1 MNSTEHYRKTVVI
14 GAAAATVLLFASL
27 PGTLA
32 SDGRYRVAV
41 VHLKQI
47 KPYHDLSDAIVHK
60 LERKLETKV
69 FGLNGD
75 IEQQVVEQQLN
86 KFGPDVTVAIGR
98 KAHQFCQ
105 QREIEPLVLAYNTG
119 LLTEPNPFCMLQY
132 LQPKTKKVVAIL
144 DQGLI
149 GSDADPLPAVA
160 KRWGLELV
168 IEEPKAVSW
177 ENLLSGNDAIIL
189 GGGVLMIKVGPAKTT
204 SAYGPAVAVVDRS
217 VDTYRRLEQHC
228 VRQLPQIDEIIDIA
242 DIGKDDHLKEKLTNA
257 EPAII
262 LCLGTNS
269 YQHCKFLQDRCQVLI
284 AFEAEPVN
292 KNISHWGTLSGVCMF
307 VEPRDQFAPLSL
319 LVTELVTMAVPY
331 DPENTELLV
340 AKALL
345 EDQGNITLI
354 PLPASDSS
362 HASKQINR
370 ALDTCD
376 GIWAIPDQT
385 ISVAPIQKFL
395 LEESLRR
402 KKILVAMMH
411 PYTKRGAMMAVSSV
425 GENNDAL
432 CEKIATLINE
442 RLNQPDS
449 VGCIVPPSVSM
460 SLNVRTIKKLNY
472 KLPEFLLA
480 RAKNVFGQE

>member
-1 MNSTEHYRKTVVI
+1 M
-14 GAAAATVLLFASL
+14 ATILLFAAL
-27 PGTLA
+27 PSTLA
-32 SDGRYRVAV
+32 RASTEFSQMSPGRHRVAV

-47 KPYHDLSDAIVHK
+47 KPYHDLSDAIAHK
-60 LERKLETKV
+60 LESKLETKV

-75 IEQQVVEQQLN
+75 IEQQVVEQRLN
-86 KFGPDVTVAIGR
+86 KFGPDVTVCIGR

-105 QREIEPLVLAYNTG
+105 QREIGPLVLAYNTG
-119 LLTEPNPFCMLQY
+119 LLTEPNPFSMLQY
-132 LQPKTKKVVAIL
+132 LQPKAKKVAAVL
-144 DQGLI
+144 DKGLI
-149 GSDADPLPAVA
+149 GSAADPLPAVA
-160 KRWGLELV
+160 ERWGLELV
-168 IEEPKAVSW
+168 IKEPKAVSW

-189 GGGVLMIKVGPAKTT
+189 GGGVLMIKAGPAKTT
-204 SAYGPAVAVVDRS
+204 SADGPAVAVVDRS

-228 VRQLPQIDEIIDIA
+228 VRQLPRIDEIIDIA

-269 YQHCKFLQDRCQVLI
+269 YQRCKFLQYRCQVLI
-284 AFEAEPVN
+284 ALEAEPVN
-292 KNISHWGTLSGVCMF
+292 KNISRWGTLSGVRMF
-307 VEPRDQFAPLSL
+307 VEPRDQFAPLRS
-319 LVTELVTMAVPY
+319 LVTEPVTMAVPY

-362 HASKQINR
+362 HASKRITK
-370 ALDTCD
+370 ALDTYD
-376 GIWAIPDQT
+376 GIWAIPDRT

-432 CEKIATLINE
+432 CEKIAALINE

-449 VGCIVPPSVSM
+449 VGRIVPPSVSI
-460 SLNVRTIKKLNY
+460 SLNARTIKKLNY
-472 KLPEFLLA
+472 KLPRPLLA
-480 RAKNVFGQE
+480 RAENVFGQE